1 MRTAAPRRRAMT
13 TTGPPRLEGLMK
25 RAATRSY
32 CGGIERMTWVS
43 HALGGSRAAAQGGWP
58 SRYAGRQRRRAPLCR
73 LLSGAGGRR
82 VPWAPQH
89 HSVPPRSSRHW
100 MRTSPSDSLFEGQAS
115 PPKEKT
121 MINEYLRTIRTSN
134 RNRILMATALER
146 CGDLLFVATTQLSKA
161 NKTSFDPNVAYLC
174 AL

>member
-1 MRTAAPRRRAMT
+1 MGTATPF
-13 TTGPPRLEGLMK
+13 G
-25 RAATRSY
+25 ATAFFTSLDAHEPIRFFV
-32 CGGIERMTWVS
+32 R
-43 HALGGSRAAAQGGWP
+43 
-58 SRYAGRQRRRAPLCR
+58 
-73 LLSGAGGRR
+73 
-82 VPWAPQH
+82 
-89 HSVPPRSSRHW
+89 
-100 MRTSPSDSLFEGQAS
+100 RTSLS